1 MTDLT
6 TISRRTFG
14 AWGAGLV
21 LAAFAAG
28 QGGPAWAAPRTDIV
42 IGVRL
47 EPPHLDPT
55 AGAAAAIGE
64 VVYANVLEGLTRI
77 DRNGQVKPQLAE
89 SWEISPDGKTYTFK
103 LRQGAKWHDGAPFSA
118 ADVKFTLDRARAA
131 DSTNPQKGL
140 FEPIESVE
148 VVDPSTVKVTLKR
161 PTGAFLTNM
170 GWPAAVILGQGSAA
184 ETKTKPIGT
193 GPFKFEKWTK
203 GASIDLVRNPDWTG
217 TPVKLDKVTFKVISD
232 PSAAFAA
239 VMAGDIDAFPIYP
252 APENLEQFRADPRLA
267 VVVGNT
273 EGKTI
278 LAMNNG
284 RKPFDDIRV
293 RRALSMAIDRKAII
307 DGAMYGIAKPIG
319 SHFAPQD
326 PGYVD
331 LVGKYPYD
339 PSAAK
344 ALLKEA
350 GVAPGTKFRL
360 VLPPPEY
367 ARRGGE
373 IIASQL
379 KAVGIETEIVPVEW
393 AQWLNDV
400 FKAKN
405 YDLTVISH
413 VEPLDID
420 IYARDDYY
428 FDYKNPAFKAL
439 IAELAGTTDQA
450 KRLELYGKAQQMLAD
465 DAVNVFLFL
474 LPKTGV
480 WNAKL
485 KGLWENAPI
494 PANDLT
500 EVSWTE

>member
-1 MTDLT
+1 MMGERLSVT
-6 TISRRTFG
+6 RRGFG
-14 AWGAGLV
+14 ALGVGAAASIIGLPV
-21 LAAFAAG
+21 AVR
-28 QGGPAWAAPRTDIV
+28 AAPRSDVV

-64 VVYANVLEGLTRI
+64 IVYANVFEGLTRI
-77 DRNGQVKPQLAE
+77 DRDGQVKPALAL
-89 SWEISPDGKTYTFK
+89 SWDIAEDGRTYTFK
-103 LRQGAKWHDGAPFSA
+103 LRDQGLFHDGKVFNAE
-118 ADVKFTLDRARAA
+118 DVKFTLERARAA
-131 DSTNPQKGL
+131 DSVNPQKAL
-140 FEPIESVE
+140 FEPIEAVE
-148 VVDPSTVKVTLKR
+148 VVEPLVVRVRLKR
-161 PTGAFLTNM
+161 PTGSFLTNM
-170 GWPAAVILGQGSAA
+170 GWPAAVIVGRDSAA
-184 ETKTKPIGT
+184 GNKTNPVGT
-193 GPFKFEKWTK
+193 GPFKFQNWSK
-203 GASIDLVRNPDWTG
+203 GASIELVRNPAWTVR
-217 TPVKLDKVTFKVISD
+217 PIKLDRIVFKVIGD
-232 PSAAFAA
+232 PSASFAA
-239 VMAGDIDAFPIYP
+239 VMAGDVDAFPIYP
-252 APENLEQFRADPRLA
+252 APENLDTFRADPRLT

-293 RRALSMAIDRKAII
+293 RRALSMAVDRKAVI
-307 DGAMYGIAKPIG
+307 DGALYGIAKPIG

-331 LVGKYPYD
+331 LVGRYPHD
-339 PSAAK
+339 PAQAK

-350 GVAPGTKFRL
+350 GVAEGTKFKL

-367 ARRGGE
+367 ARRSGE

-379 KAVGIETEIVPVEW
+379 KKVGLEAEIVPVEW
-393 AQWLNDV
+393 AQWLSDV
-400 FKAKN
+400 FKGRN

-439 IAELAGTTDQA
+439 IGELSATTDPA
-450 KRLELYGKAQQMLAD
+450 KRLELYGKAQRMLAD
-465 DAVNVFLFL
+465 DAVNVFLYL

-494 PANDLT
+494 PVNDLT
-500 EVSWTE
+500 DVSWQE